1 MAPQLRRGVF
11 VTFEGGDGAGK
22 STQVVAA
29 AKWLRAQ
36 GYAVTTTEE
45 PGGTRLGEWVRGFFQ
60 ELLAGGGRILPE
72 AELFLFEAARAQHV
86 AEVIRPA
93 LERGDVVLCDR
104 FYDSTTA
111 YQGYGRGLPLDR
123 LELCHEIATGGLKP
137 DLTFLIDVDPAQ
149 GAARVSAGGLG
160 RRPQDSI
167 GGEARDFHA
176 RVRRGFLEI
185 AAREPERFV
194 VVDGGL
200 AAEAVSEAICSSL
213 ADFLRAAATV

>member
-1 MAPQLRRGVF
+1 MAIQLRRGVF

-22 STQVVAA
+22 STQIAA
-29 AKWLRAQ
+29 TAQWLRAQ

-45 PGGTRLGEWVRGFFQ
+45 PGGTRLGERVRRFFQ
-60 ELLAGGGRILPE
+60 EQLAGGARISPE

-93 LERGDVVLCDR
+93 LERGEIVLCDR

-111 YQGYGRGLPLDR
+111 YQGYGRGLPLEQ
-123 LELCHEIATGGLKP
+123 LEICHEIATGGLKP
-137 DLTFLIDVDPAQ
+137 DITFLLDVEPSQ
-149 GAARVSAGGLG
+149 GAARDSVGRPG

-167 GGEARDFHA
+167 GGESLDFHE

-185 AAREPERFV
+185 AEREPERFV

-200 AAEAVSEAICSSL
+200 AEEAVSEAIRMRL
-213 ADFLRAAATV
+213 ADYLRAVAAV